1 MLLDTRVL
9 LWWLAGAP
17 LSAAAS
23 AAIADPVHVS
33 SASIWEISIKRAIG
47 KVDVDGDL
55 VALMGH
61 DFEPLPIVFAHA
73 ELAGR
78 LPNHHHDPFD
88 RMLIAQAVLERL
100 VLVTRDGKL
109 GAYDVLGVSDED
121 PLRDCGPQPAGVRNW
136 PSCSTLLIT
145 FRPGLR

>member
-23 AAIADPVHVS
+23 AAIADPDNLVHVS

-78 LPNHHHDPFD
+78 LPNHHHD
-88 RMLIAQAVLERL
+88 LSIV
-100 VLVTRDGKL
+100 
-109 GAYDVLGVSDED
+109 
-121 PLRDCGPQPAGVRNW
+121 C
-136 PSCSTLLIT
+136 
-145 FRPGLR
+145 